1 MSARGR
7 YRTKLP
13 VLPKEADLRV
23 IGRSDRTDAH
33 GAHTYIL
40 CLCRWCGGEVER
52 RIDLLSRGQTSCTCY
67 GRDASTYQP
76 GTRRGAHQVVTA
88 PHWTGKQWRVRVL
101 CDSGYALEQGLPEFK
116 VRRRCPGCRA
126 PRRPGHARGHSRQRA
141 PGVGSPTYGTWRAMR
156 RRCHEPGFHKY
167 PSYGGRGIE
176 VCERWRDS
184 FTNFL
189 EDMGERPDG
198 MTLDRIDPDG
208 NYEPGNCRWASPA
221 TQSRNTRTARRAC

>member
-1 MSARGR
+1 
-7 YRTKLP
+7 
-13 VLPKEADLRV
+13 
-23 IGRSDRTDAH
+23 
-33 GAHTYIL
+33 
-40 CLCRWCGGEVER
+40 
-52 RIDLLSRGQTSCTCY
+52 
-67 GRDASTYQP
+67 
-76 GTRRGAHQVVTA
+76 
-88 PHWTGKQWRVRVL
+88 
-101 CDSGYALEQGLPEFK
+101 
-116 VRRRCPGCRA
+116 
-126 PRRPGHARGHSRQRA
+126 
-141 PGVGSPTYGTWRAMR
+141 MR